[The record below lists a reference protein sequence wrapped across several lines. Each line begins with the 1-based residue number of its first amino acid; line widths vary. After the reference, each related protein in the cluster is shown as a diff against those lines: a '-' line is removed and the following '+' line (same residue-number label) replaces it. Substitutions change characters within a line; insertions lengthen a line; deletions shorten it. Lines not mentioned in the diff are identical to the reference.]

1 MILFVSPVFFTT
13 KIKIQ
18 NHFLDHH
25 FITNS
30 NMPPKPPTEGQLM
43 KEKHMKAK
51 VNLALER
58 RADLDLKLFNENCNK
73 ILAKLGPNA
82 LDTVSAFT
90 KRARAELIAIRDEK
104 QLDPPAFPLFVIEPM
119 PYESVRGFFGALEAY
134 PWLRV
139 VSLHNAQIGD
149 DGAMVIAEFLQGY
162 QPTPDRNPFGIEVL
176 ELPMCRITPKGAA
189 YLGNVLAQNETVKTL
204 QLDFN
209 PLGDAGAAALGDG
222 IKWNASLQKVS
233 LQYCD
238 IGPQGGEAVS
248 KFFVRSSSVSDL
260 SLRGNPLGPSGV
272 TAIGRSLA
280 KNAYL
285 TKLDLAD
292 TCFGIDIE
300 AVEALRDGI
309 EGNETLESIDI
320 DMNSIVPA
328 GVQLLLE
335 TLKLKPKIIN
345 FVVYERIGEA
355 VYRDILDTVAANQ
368 KLAKKKAK
376 SKRGQINPNASL
388 LMSSGRTMV

>member
-1 MILFVSPVFFTT
+1 
-13 KIKIQ
+13 
-18 NHFLDHH
+18 
-25 FITNS
+25 
-30 NMPPKPPTEGQLM
+30 MPPKKPPTEGQLL
-43 KEKHMKAK
+43 KEKHAKAK

-58 RADLDLKLFNENCNK
+58 RADIDLKLFYENCSK
-73 ILAKLGPNA
+73 IVAKLGPNS
-82 LDTVSAFT
+82 LDTVSAFV
-90 KRARAELIAIRDEK
+90 KRARAEFVAIRDNE
-104 QLDPPAFPLFVIEPM
+104 QLDPPNFPLYVIEPM
-119 PYESVRGFFGALEAY
+119 PYESLRAFFGALETY

-139 VSLHNAQIGD
+139 ISLHNAQIGD
-149 DGAMVIAEFLQGY
+149 DGAMVIAEFIQGY
-162 QPTPDRNPFGIEVL
+162 QPTPDRNPWAIETL
-176 ELPMCRITPKGAA
+176 ELPMCRITAKGAS
-189 YLGNVLAQNETVKTL
+189 YLGNILAQNETVKSL
-204 QLDFN
+204 VLDFN
-209 PLGDAGAAALGDG
+209 PLGDLGAAALGDG

-233 LQYCD
+233 MQYCD

-248 KFFVRSSSVSDL
+248 KFFVRSSSVAEL

-309 EGNETLESIDI
+309 EGNETLEHIDI

-335 TLKLKPKIIN
+335 TLKMKPKIVN

-368 KLAKKKAK
+368 KLAKKKSK
-376 SKRGQINPNASL
+376 GKRGQINPNASL
-388 LMSSGRTMV
+388 LLSSGRTI